1 MVIGLS
7 CLPVINFIFVF
18 LYDLCLAASAAT
30 VLAASGNAE
39 KITEAAGVDSKTLRK
54 SLASVRPGLKNV
66 KLSSFKSFPKLS
78 GAEVSYDSDVGEY
91 MDEYDNVHNPHISA
105 QELSVRM
112 RRNRTRASPSE
123 GMEQGAV
130 TKAINDMRGT
140 LTSWLTAIN
149 VLSAQGQHTKV
160 DDSESEKEDRE
171 RV

>member
-1 MVIGLS
+1 
-7 CLPVINFIFVF
+7 
-18 LYDLCLAASAAT
+18 
-30 VLAASGNAE
+30 
-39 KITEAAGVDSKTLRK
+39 
-54 SLASVRPGLKNV
+54 
-66 KLSSFKSFPKLS
+66 SSFKSFPKLS
-78 GAEVSYDSDVGEY
+78 GAEISYDSDIGEY
-91 MDEYDNVHNPHISA
+91 MDEHDNVHNPHISA

-112 RRNRTRASPSE
+112 RRNRTRASPSDV
-123 GMEQGAV
+123 MEQGAV